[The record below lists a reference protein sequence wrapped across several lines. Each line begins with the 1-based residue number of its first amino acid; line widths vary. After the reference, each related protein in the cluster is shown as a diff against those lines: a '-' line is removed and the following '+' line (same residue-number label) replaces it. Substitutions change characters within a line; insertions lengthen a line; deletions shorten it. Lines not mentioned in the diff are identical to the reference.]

1 MWRWLGH
8 KFQIYPARMLFDENY
23 LSISFE
29 SVEILDFDSFV
40 SKSCRLN
47 KVQIEVLIFVEDLK
61 LS

>member
-1 MWRWLGH
+1 
-8 KFQIYPARMLFDENY
+8 MLFDENY